1 MKSKLAVTLLF
12 AALAASAPGALT
24 VGDYIN
30 IDYGNRA
37 GTVGTG
43 VSYAGAVNTGEW
55 NTTNGGFSS
64 WTSTKVN
71 STGGS
76 VSFGTYSGG
85 QTSGSAGHYGNT
97 AAAGINL
104 VGQDY
109 VYVNNSGAGDV
120 TLNGNSVG
128 SYLRFTIYTP
138 TAESNGFAVGQ
149 SWNITFSG
157 GGDAV
162 GQGLN
167 LDVNDGGTIVQATLP
182 GPTAVG
188 TSWSGYVDGETYT
201 TLNGINPTVNGSNTE
216 IEFWMWTPAGSTGNA
231 ANSAISGIQMQ
242 LVAIPEPSAISLLG
256 LGALGLA
263 VRRRR

>member
-1 MKSKLAVTLLF
+1 MKSKLSIALLF
-12 AALAASAPGALT
+12 AALASSAPGALT

-30 IDYGNRA
+30 IDYGSKA

-43 VSYAGAVNTGEW
+43 VSYAGAVNTGQW

-71 STGGS
+71 STGGA
-76 VSFGTYSGG
+76 VSFGTFSGG
-85 QTSGSAGHYGNT
+85 QTSGATGNWGNN

-109 VYVNNSGAGDV
+109 VYLNNNVVADT

-128 SYLRFTIYTP
+128 SYIRFTIYTP

-167 LDVNDGGTIVQATLP
+167 LDVNDGGTIIQATLP

-188 TSWSGYVDGETYT
+188 TSWSGYVDGQTYT
-201 TLNGINPTVNGSNTE
+201 TLNGINPTVDGANTH

-231 ANSAISGIQMQ
+231 ANSAISGVQMQ